1 MTPGAD
7 ESQLPARRRLPLRRT
22 LFGAFAQS
30 WQHRGELAR
39 ATGLPILA
47 VIACTLLQNVA
58 GLSEN
63 RPAQWTLYFVYVI
76 ALSWLAI
83 SIHRLVLIE
92 DAAGR
97 EQFSSTALKRLGRF
111 VGTVIGLWL
120 SYLALMLVIL
130 NMTVL
135 PWSYVPAGQG
145 DHALPFDFGW
155 FMAGAMILAMWPI
168 ARLSLLF
175 PALAVDRSFDPIAA
189 WKATRGNGWKLAIV
203 VGALPWAL
211 RSIANAMYRDEATWV
226 EFGALLVLTAAFTV
240 IQVVALSLSYWE
252 LTRPGPPPTP
262 PPG

>member
-1 MTPGAD
+1 VDGEATP
-7 ESQLPARRRLPLRRT
+7 RRSLPLRGI
-22 LFGAFAQS
+22 LFGAFTLS
-30 WQHRGELAR
+30 WRHRRELAR

-47 VIACTLLQNVA
+47 VIACTLAQNVA

-63 RPAQWTLYFVYVI
+63 RPVQWTLYFIYSI
-76 ALSWLAI
+76 ALSWLAV

-92 DAAGR
+92 DAAGQ

-120 SYLALMLVIL
+120 AYLSLVLFIVNVTL
-130 NMTVL
+130 L
-135 PWSYVPAGQG
+135 PVARYTAVGESPNP
-145 DHALPFDFGW
+145 LPIDTGW
-155 FMAGAMILAMWPI
+155 FLTGAMILAMWPI
-168 ARLSLLF
+168 ARVSLLF

-189 WKATRGNGWKLAIV
+189 WRATRSNGWKLAIV

-226 EFGALLVLTAAFTV
+226 EFGALLVLTAVFTV

-252 LTRPGPPPTP
+252 LTRPEPPPTP
-262 PPG
+262 APA